1 MKFLSLLLL
10 ASLWCASSYAQ
21 KDTLTNSPV
30 PPTEV
35 QIPKE
40 VFLYVE
46 QMPEFP
52 GGKEA
57 MMKYLAQ
64 NIVYPATAVEDTV
77 EGKVIVGFVV
87 STEGEITEVEVN
99 KGVRSDL
106 DAEAVRVVKAMPRW
120 KSGKQNGK
128 PVNVRFTLPIKF
140 TLK

>member
-1 MKFLSLLLL
+1 
-10 ASLWCASSYAQ
+10 
-21 KDTLTNSPV
+21 
-30 PPTEV
+30 
-35 QIPKE
+35 
-40 VFLYVE
+40 
-46 QMPEFP
+46 MPEFP